1 MMNSFKEENDI
12 KKWVLLLIILCFVS
26 SAGSTASA
34 SIPNQTVSTEENN
47 SFTSRNDETKTYRY
61 RSGRRSYRP
70 APNYNA
76 PVRTT
81 PRYQAPVRRTG
92 GFFGGIG
99 SFFAGAFLGSMLFS
113 PFLGGFGHF
122 SILGFIID
130 VLMIY
135 FIYKLVRKLFWRAR
149 H

>member
-1 MMNSFKEENDI
+1 MGKWALLFLLSFY
-12 KKWVLLLIILCFVS
+12 VVS
-26 SAGSTASA
+26 YSGQTAAAAPFYQATAA
-34 SIPNQTVSTEENN
+34 SESNAI
-47 SFTSRNDETKTYRY
+47 TSQNDETKTYRY
-61 RSGRRSYRP
+61 RSGRRSYNP

-81 PRYQAPVRRTG
+81 PRYQAPVARRTG

-113 PFLGGFGHF
+113 PFFGGFGHF
-122 SILGFIID
+122 SLLGFIID
-130 VLMIY
+130 LLMIY
-135 FIYKLVRKLFWRAR
+135 LIYRFVKKLFWRAR